1 MSNFDDIFESAPQTD
16 EFDKEAWAA
25 KKKAERDEVYAL
37 ADATAE
43 AVCADG
49 GKFRDYLDVQAA
61 FRNYSATNALLILA
75 TKPDARRLGDK
86 DFWRDQGVY
95 IKRQEFSRPIKI
107 VESNGEYTRDD
118 GSIGVSY
125 NIKRV
130 YDISQTTART
140 RAPQAVSHDARA
152 LLNALIYK
160 RPAPVQSV
168 DELPNGM
175 DAVYDREQNAV
186 FVRRGLSANDLFCGL
201 SKALAQ
207 AELARTGEEY
217 TEENAGFKAQC
228 VSYILGKEFGVD
240 VTGYAFEAPA
250 DFLRTDDP
258 QTIRTELT
266 DIYQNFNLFQ
276 HLTVL
281 ENAAYPLYV
290 RKMPKKKA
298 DELAAEK
305 LLQVGLKEDQFK
317 RFPNM
322 LSGGEQQRV
331 AIARALTSGSEL
343 ILADEPTGNLDSE
356 NSRNIVGILQGLAH
370 EGNRCVIIVTH
381 DPAVA
386 EVADVLLKM
395 KDGKLIH

>member
-1 MSNFDDIFESAPQTD
+1 M
-16 EFDKEAWAA
+16 
-25 KKKAERDEVYAL
+25 
-37 ADATAE
+37 
-43 AVCADG
+43 
-49 GKFRDYLDVQAA
+49 QAA

-95 IKRQEFSRPIKI
+95 IKRQEFGHPIKI

-175 DAVYDREQNAV
+175 NAVYDREQNTV
-186 FVRRGLSANDLFCGL
+186 FVRRGLSAIDLFCGL

-240 VTGYAFEAPA
+240 VSGYAFEAPA

-258 QTIRTELT
+258 QTIRAELT
-266 DIYQNFNLFQ
+266 DIRDTAYDISARMMRSLEQN
-276 HLTVL
+276 
-281 ENAAYPLYV
+281 
-290 RKMPKKKA
+290 KA
-298 DELAAEK
+298 PR
-305 LLQVGLKEDQFK
+305 Q
-317 RFPNM
+317 
-322 LSGGEQQRV
+322 SEQER
-331 AIARALTSGSEL
+331 
-343 ILADEPTGNLDSE
+343 
-356 NSRNIVGILQGLAH
+356 
-370 EGNRCVIIVTH
+370 
-381 DPAVA
+381 
-386 EVADVLLKM
+386 
-395 KDGKLIH
+395 

>member
-1 MSNFDDIFESAPQTD
+1 MSNFDDIFEAAPQTD

-37 ADATAE
+37 ADTTAE

-95 IKRQEFSRPIKI
+95 IKRQEFGRPIKI

-125 NIKRV
+125 NIKRA

-160 RPAPVQSV
+160 RPVPVQSV
-168 DELPNGM
+168 DELPNGI

-217 TEENAGFKAQC
+217 TEENAGFKAKC
-228 VSYILGKEFGVD
+228 VSYILGKEFGID
-240 VTGYAFEAPA
+240 VSGYM
-250 DFLRTDDP
+250 RSW
-258 QTIRTELT
+258 RCS
-266 DIYQNFNLFQ
+266 
-276 HLTVL
+276 
-281 ENAAYPLYV
+281 
-290 RKMPKKKA
+290 R
-298 DELAAEK
+298 
-305 LLQVGLKEDQFK
+305 LLPMRD
-317 RFPNM
+317 R
-322 LSGGEQQRV
+322 SGEQIKENPEEME
-331 AIARALTSGSEL
+331 ALIGLIAKQVNIDKEAARFFYLEMWAYTHGIASMIATGFYEWDEQLASRALTDVYEGL
-343 ILADEPTGNLDSE
+343 KHRYKNGGV
-356 NSRNIVGILQGLAH
+356 RN
-370 EGNRCVIIVTH
+370 
-381 DPAVA
+381 D
-386 EVADVLLKM
+386 
-395 KDGKLIH
+395 

>member
-49 GKFRDYLDVQAA
+49 SKFRNYLDVQAT

-95 IKRQEFSRPIKI
+95 IKRQEFGRPIKI

-140 RAPQAVSHDARA
+140 RAPQTVSHDARA

-186 FVRRGLSANDLFCGL
+186 FVRRGLSAIDLFCGL

-240 VTGYAFEAPA
+240 VSGYAFEAPA
-250 DFLRTDDP
+250 DFLHTDDP
-258 QTIRTELT
+258 QTIRAELT
-266 DIYQNFNLFQ
+266 DIRDTAYDISARMMRSLEQN
-276 HLTVL
+276 
-281 ENAAYPLYV
+281 
-290 RKMPKKKA
+290 KA
-298 DELAAEK
+298 PR
-305 LLQVGLKEDQFK
+305 Q
-317 RFPNM
+317 
-322 LSGGEQQRV
+322 SEQER
-331 AIARALTSGSEL
+331 
-343 ILADEPTGNLDSE
+343 
-356 NSRNIVGILQGLAH
+356 
-370 EGNRCVIIVTH
+370 
-381 DPAVA
+381 
-386 EVADVLLKM
+386 
-395 KDGKLIH
+395 

>member
-49 GKFRDYLDVQAA
+49 SKFRNYLDVQAT

-95 IKRQEFSRPIKI
+95 IKRQEFGRPIKI

-140 RAPQAVSHDARA
+140 RAPQAVFHDARA

-168 DELPNGM
+168 DELPNGT

-240 VTGYAFEAPA
+240 VSGYAFEAPA

-258 QTIRTELT
+258 QTIRAELT
-266 DIYQNFNLFQ
+266 DIRDTAYDISARMMRS
-276 HLTVL
+276 L
-281 ENAAYPLYV
+281 EQS
-290 RKMPKKKA
+290 KA
-298 DELAAEK
+298 PR
-305 LLQVGLKEDQFK
+305 Q
-317 RFPNM
+317 
-322 LSGGEQQRV
+322 SEQER
-331 AIARALTSGSEL
+331 
-343 ILADEPTGNLDSE
+343 
-356 NSRNIVGILQGLAH
+356 
-370 EGNRCVIIVTH
+370 
-381 DPAVA
+381 
-386 EVADVLLKM
+386 
-395 KDGKLIH
+395 

>member
-49 GKFRDYLDVQAA
+49 GKFRDYLDVQAT

-95 IKRQEFSRPIKI
+95 IKRQEFGRPIKI

-140 RAPQAVSHDARA
+140 RTPQAVSHDARA
-152 LLNALIYK
+152 LLNALSYK

-217 TEENAGFKAQC
+217 TEENVGFKAQC

-240 VTGYAFEAPA
+240 VSGYAFEAPA

-258 QTIRTELT
+258 QTIRAELT
-266 DIYQNFNLFQ
+266 DIRDTAYDISARMMRS
-276 HLTVL
+276 L
-281 ENAAYPLYV
+281 EQS
-290 RKMPKKKA
+290 KA
-298 DELAAEK
+298 PR
-305 LLQVGLKEDQFK
+305 Q
-317 RFPNM
+317 
-322 LSGGEQQRV
+322 SEQER
-331 AIARALTSGSEL
+331 
-343 ILADEPTGNLDSE
+343 
-356 NSRNIVGILQGLAH
+356 
-370 EGNRCVIIVTH
+370 
-381 DPAVA
+381 
-386 EVADVLLKM
+386 
-395 KDGKLIH
+395 

>member
-25 KKKAERDEVYAL
+25 KKKAERDEVYAQ

-49 GKFRDYLDVQAA
+49 GKFRDYLDVQAT

-95 IKRQEFSRPIKI
+95 IKRQEFGRPIKI

-217 TEENAGFKAQC
+217 TEENVGFKAQC

-240 VTGYAFEAPA
+240 VSGYTFEVPA

-258 QTIRTELT
+258 QTIRAELT
-266 DIYQNFNLFQ
+266 DIRDTAYDISARMMRS
-276 HLTVL
+276 L
-281 ENAAYPLYV
+281 EQS
-290 RKMPKKKA
+290 KA
-298 DELAAEK
+298 PR
-305 LLQVGLKEDQFK
+305 Q
-317 RFPNM
+317 
-322 LSGGEQQRV
+322 SEQER
-331 AIARALTSGSEL
+331 
-343 ILADEPTGNLDSE
+343 
-356 NSRNIVGILQGLAH
+356 
-370 EGNRCVIIVTH
+370 
-381 DPAVA
+381 
-386 EVADVLLKM
+386 
-395 KDGKLIH
+395 

>member
-1 MSNFDDIFESAPQTD
+1 MSNFDDIFEPAPQAED
-16 EFDKEAWAA
+16 FDKEAWAA

-37 ADATAE
+37 TDATAE

-49 GKFRDYLDVQAA
+49 GKFREYLDVQAA

-95 IKRQEFSRPIKI
+95 IKRQEFGHPIKI

-175 DAVYDREQNAV
+175 NAVYDREQNAV
-186 FVRRGLSANDLFCGL
+186 LSAGVCRQSICSAVCPRRWRRRNLPGP
-201 SKALAQ
+201 
-207 AELARTGEEY
+207 ARNT
-217 TEENAGFKAQC
+217 
-228 VSYILGKEFGVD
+228 
-240 VTGYAFEAPA
+240 
-250 DFLRTDDP
+250 
-258 QTIRTELT
+258 
-266 DIYQNFNLFQ
+266 
-276 HLTVL
+276 
-281 ENAAYPLYV
+281 
-290 RKMPKKKA
+290 PKKTPVSRHSA
-298 DELAAEK
+298 
-305 LLQVGLKEDQFK
+305 
-317 RFPNM
+317 FPIFSAKSSVWM
-322 LSGGEQQRV
+322 
-331 AIARALTSGSEL
+331 
-343 ILADEPTGNLDSE
+343 
-356 NSRNIVGILQGLAH
+356 
-370 EGNRCVIIVTH
+370 
-381 DPAVA
+381 
-386 EVADVLLKM
+386 
-395 KDGKLIH
+395 

>member
-1 MSNFDDIFESAPQTD
+1 MRNFDDIFESAPQTD

-49 GKFRDYLDVQAA
+49 GKFCDYLDVQAA

-95 IKRQEFSRPIKI
+95 IKRQEFGRPIKI

-130 YDISQTTART
+130 YDISQTTAWTRT
-140 RAPQAVSHDARA
+140 PQAVSHDARA

-160 RPAPVQSV
+160 RPTPVQSV
-168 DELPNGM
+168 DELPNGI

-186 FVRRGLSANDLFCGL
+186 FVRRGLSVNDLFCGL

-228 VSYILGKEFGVD
+228 VSYILGKEFGVE
-240 VTGYAFEAPA
+240 VSGYAFETPA

-258 QTIRTELT
+258 QTIRAELT
-266 DIYQNFNLFQ
+266 DIRDTAYDISARMMRS
-276 HLTVL
+276 L
-281 ENAAYPLYV
+281 EQS
-290 RKMPKKKA
+290 KA
-298 DELAAEK
+298 P
-305 LLQVGLKEDQFK
+305 
-317 RFPNM
+317 R
-322 LSGGEQQRV
+322 LSEQER
-331 AIARALTSGSEL
+331 
-343 ILADEPTGNLDSE
+343 
-356 NSRNIVGILQGLAH
+356 
-370 EGNRCVIIVTH
+370 
-381 DPAVA
+381 
-386 EVADVLLKM
+386 
-395 KDGKLIH
+395 

>member
-1 MSNFDDIFESAPQTD
+1 MSNFDDIFEPAPQAED
-16 EFDKEAWAA
+16 FDKEAWAA
-25 KKKAERDEVYAL
+25 KKKAERDERYAT

-43 AVCADG
+43 EICTDG
-49 GKFRDYLDVQAA
+49 GKFREYLDVQAV

-95 IKRQEFSRPIKI
+95 IKRQEFGHPIKI

-140 RAPQAVSHDARA
+140 RAPQAVFHDARA

-175 DAVYDREQNAV
+175 NAVYDREQNAV
-186 FVRRGLSANDLFCGL
+186 FVRRGLSAIDLFCGL

-207 AELARTGEEY
+207 AELARTGEKY
-217 TEENAGFKAQC
+217 TEENADFKAQC

-240 VTGYAFEAPA
+240 VSGYAFEAAA

-258 QTIRTELT
+258 QTIRAELT
-266 DIYQNFNLFQ
+266 DIRDTAYDISARMMRSLEQN
-276 HLTVL
+276 
-281 ENAAYPLYV
+281 
-290 RKMPKKKA
+290 KA
-298 DELAAEK
+298 PR
-305 LLQVGLKEDQFK
+305 Q
-317 RFPNM
+317 
-322 LSGGEQQRV
+322 SEQER
-331 AIARALTSGSEL
+331 
-343 ILADEPTGNLDSE
+343 
-356 NSRNIVGILQGLAH
+356 
-370 EGNRCVIIVTH
+370 
-381 DPAVA
+381 
-386 EVADVLLKM
+386 
-395 KDGKLIH
+395 

>member
-37 ADATAE
+37 ADSTAE

-95 IKRQEFSRPIKI
+95 IKRQEFGRPIKI

-140 RAPQAVSHDARA
+140 RASQTVSHDARA

-240 VTGYAFEAPA
+240 VSGYAFEAPA

-258 QTIRTELT
+258 QTIRAELT
-266 DIYQNFNLFQ
+266 DIRDTAYDISARMMRS
-276 HLTVL
+276 L
-281 ENAAYPLYV
+281 EQS
-290 RKMPKKKA
+290 KA
-298 DELAAEK
+298 PR
-305 LLQVGLKEDQFK
+305 Q
-317 RFPNM
+317 
-322 LSGGEQQRV
+322 SEQER
-331 AIARALTSGSEL
+331 
-343 ILADEPTGNLDSE
+343 
-356 NSRNIVGILQGLAH
+356 
-370 EGNRCVIIVTH
+370 
-381 DPAVA
+381 
-386 EVADVLLKM
+386 
-395 KDGKLIH
+395 

>member
-49 GKFRDYLDVQAA
+49 SKFRNYLDVQAT

-95 IKRQEFSRPIKI
+95 IKRQEFGRPIKI

-140 RAPQAVSHDARA
+140 RAPQAVFHDARA

-168 DELPNGM
+168 DELPNGI

-207 AELARTGEEY
+207 AELARTGEEH
-217 TEENAGFKAQC
+217 TEENAGFTAQC

-240 VTGYAFEAPA
+240 VSGYAFEAPA

-258 QTIRTELT
+258 QTIRAELT
-266 DIYQNFNLFQ
+266 DIRDTAYDISARMMRS
-276 HLTVL
+276 L
-281 ENAAYPLYV
+281 EQS
-290 RKMPKKKA
+290 KA
-298 DELAAEK
+298 PR
-305 LLQVGLKEDQFK
+305 Q
-317 RFPNM
+317 
-322 LSGGEQQRV
+322 SEQER
-331 AIARALTSGSEL
+331 
-343 ILADEPTGNLDSE
+343 
-356 NSRNIVGILQGLAH
+356 
-370 EGNRCVIIVTH
+370 
-381 DPAVA
+381 
-386 EVADVLLKM
+386 
-395 KDGKLIH
+395 